1 MKIAIAKERRPH
13 ERRVAATPDT
23 IKRYLQWGFDVSVE
37 SGAGEGAAI
46 PDAAYAEAGATVAP
60 TRAEALAG
68 ADIVLKVQRPRT
80 QADGGEDGLSDIPEG
95 AMLISLQNPYGD
107 PVGVEDYAKHNIVAF
122 AMEMLPRI
130 SRAQSMDVLS
140 SQSNLT
146 GYKAVIDGAA
156 NYGRGMP
163 MLMTAAGRINP
174 AKVFVMGAGVAGL
187 QAIATARRMG
197 AIVSATD
204 VRMAAKEEVA
214 SLGAS
219 FVMVEPDEGDT
230 GQTAGGYAKEMSD
243 DYKRRQAE
251 LIADHIKDQDIVIT
265 TALIPGRPAPVL
277 VNDDMVASMKPG
289 SVIVDIAAEQGGNCT
304 QTKPGEKH
312 VTDNGVIILAEL
324 NLPSQLAADTSA
336 LYARNLQNF
345 IELLVDKDEKK
356 ITIDWEDEII
366 VGTCLTRDGKI
377 VHPALLPKD
386 ETPPAPEPA
395 AEADDAADNEAD
407 DKTSSEPGA

>member
-37 SGAGEGAAI
+37 SGAGEGASI
-46 PDAAYAEAGATVAP
+46 SDAQYSDAGATVAAS
-60 TRAEALAG
+60 RADALAG
-68 ADIVLKVQRPRT
+68 ADIVLKVQRPLT
-80 QADGGEDGLSDIPEG
+80 AADGDDGMGDIPDG
-95 AMLISLQNPYGD
+95 AMLIALQNPYGD
-107 PVGVEDYAKHNIVAF
+107 PAGVEAYAKGNVTAF

-219 FVMVEPDEGDT
+219 FIMVEPDEGDT

-356 ITIDWEDEII
+356 IAIDWEDEII

-395 AEADDAADNEAD
+395 AEADDEAD
-407 DKTSSEPGA
+407 DETSSEPGA

>member
-37 SGAGEGAAI
+37 SGAGEGASI
-46 PDAAYAEAGATVAP
+46 SDAQYSDAGATVAAS
-60 TRAEALAG
+60 RADALAG
-68 ADIVLKVQRPRT
+68 ADIVLKVQRPLT
-80 QADGGEDGLSDIPEG
+80 AADGDDGMGDIPDG
-95 AMLISLQNPYGD
+95 AMLIALQNPYGD
-107 PVGVEDYAKHNIVAF
+107 PAGVEAYVKGNVTAF

-219 FVMVEPDEGDT
+219 FIMVEPDEGDT

-243 DYKRRQAE
+243 DYKRRQAD

-356 ITIDWEDEII
+356 IAIDWEDEII

-395 AEADDAADNEAD
+395 AEADDEAND
-407 DKTSSEPGA
+407 ETSSEPGA

>member
-1 MKIAIAKERRPH
+1 
-13 ERRVAATPDT
+13 
-23 IKRYLQWGFDVSVE
+23 
-37 SGAGEGAAI
+37 
-46 PDAAYAEAGATVAP
+46 
-60 TRAEALAG
+60 
-68 ADIVLKVQRPRT
+68 
-80 QADGGEDGLSDIPEG
+80 
-95 AMLISLQNPYGD
+95 
-107 PVGVEDYAKHNIVAF
+107 
-122 AMEMLPRI
+122 
-130 SRAQSMDVLS
+130 
-140 SQSNLT
+140 
-146 GYKAVIDGAA
+146 
-156 NYGRGMP
+156 
-163 MLMTAAGRINP
+163 
-174 AKVFVMGAGVAGL
+174 
-187 QAIATARRMG
+187 
-197 AIVSATD
+197 
-204 VRMAAKEEVA
+204 AKEEVA

-230 GQTAGGYAKEMSD
+230 GQTTGGYAKEMSD

-277 VNDDMVASMKPG
+277 VNDDMVASMRAG

-304 QTKPGEKH
+304 QTKPGVKH

-345 IELLVDKDEKK
+345 VELLVDKDEKK
-356 ITIDWEDEII
+356 ITVDWEDEII

-395 AEADDAADNEAD
+395 EEADDVGD
-407 DKTSSEPGA
+407 DAKSEDETSSEPGA

>member
-37 SGAGEGAAI
+37 AGAGEAASI
-46 PDAAYAEAGATVAP
+46 TDAAYAEAGATVAP

-80 QADGGEDGLSDIPEG
+80 QDDGGEDGLSDIPEG
-95 AMLISLQNPYGD
+95 AILISLQNPYGD
-107 PVGVEDYAKHNIVAF
+107 PVGVEDYAKRNLVAF

-219 FVMVEPDEGDT
+219 FVMVEPDAGDT
-230 GQTAGGYAKEMSD
+230 GQTEGGYAKEMSD

-356 ITIDWEDEII
+356 IVIDWDDEII
-366 VGTCLTRDGKI
+366 AGTCLTRDGKI

-395 AEADDAADNEAD
+395 PEAADAADD
-407 DKTSSEPGA
+407 DETSSEPGA

>member
-23 IKRYLQWGFDVSVE
+23 IKRYLQWGFDVTVE
-37 SGAGEGAAI
+37 SGAGEGASI
-46 PDAAYAEAGATVAP
+46 SDAAFADAGATVA
-60 TRAEALAG
+60 TSRSEALSG
-68 ADIVLKVQRPRT
+68 ADIVLKVQRPLT
-80 QADGGEDGLSDIPEG
+80 ESDGDDGLADVPDG
-95 AMLISLQNPYGD
+95 AILIGLQNPYGD
-107 PVGVEDYAKHNIVAF
+107 PVGVEAYAKRNITAF
-122 AMEMLPRI
+122 SMEMLPRI

-204 VRMAAKEEVA
+204 VRMAAKEEVE

-230 GQTAGGYAKEMSD
+230 GQTAGGYAKEMSE

-251 LIADHIKDQDIVIT
+251 LIAEHIKDQDIVIT

-277 VNDDMVASMKPG
+277 VNDDMVASMRAG

-304 QTKPGEKH
+304 QTKPGETH
-312 VTDNGVIILAEL
+312 TTENGVTILAEL

-336 LYARNLQNF
+336 LYARNLLNF
-345 IELLVDKDEKK
+345 IELMVEKDEKK
-356 ITIDWEDEII
+356 IAIDWEDEII
-366 VGTCLTRDGKI
+366 VGTCLTRDGKV
-377 VHPALLPKD
+377 VHPALV
-386 ETPPAPEPA
+386 PAEDAPA
-395 AEADDAADNEAD
+395 APAEEADAAPAD
-407 DKTSSEPGA
+407 GAAGDDDSKSEPGA